1 MTRTDRY
8 ATILTPGDRDMY
20 IERIVDAPR
29 DRVWA
34 AYTVPGQIAQWWGRG
49 NRLVVERFEF
59 ERGGQAFGPRLRKA
73 YRHLMDLSRTQF
85 DHGEQIGRAHV

>member
-34 AYTVPGQIAQWWGRG
+34 AHTVPACHPAAAAHG
-49 NRLVVERFEF
+49 
-59 ERGGQAFGPRLRKA
+59 
-73 YRHLMDLSRTQF
+73 SRWTAARWRWRPS
-85 DHGEQIGRAHV
+85 GENPDARR